1 MNILLFI
8 KFSSFTNFLFP
19 SRKTKE
25 TDIVVKLNLDG
36 TGKSDINTGIG
47 FFDHMLTSFAKHSFT
62 DLEVKV
68 VGDLNVDGHH
78 TVEDTG
84 IVLGEAI
91 KKALGDKAILVADY
105 KFLIPWDCM
114 REAEKQ
120 GADYAIFEAGYHI
133 DIMERTMREAEQL
146 RINPIFCLSVH
157 PKEFTFYA
165 DLYAEM
171 GVRYFFTHHFYTVL
185 DSETHTPVKYNN
197 AISFS
202 MCKRPI
208 QFCITNDDF
217 DQVPDSIRSGADW
230 ITFGKAIHSL
240 DRSTCRKWVKMI
252 HSTRR
257 T

>member
-1 MNILLFI
+1 M
-8 KFSSFTNFLFP
+8 KDKP
-19 SRKTKE
+19 Y
-25 TDIVVKLNLDG
+25 
-36 TGKSDINTGIG
+36 
-47 FFDHMLTSFAKHSFT
+47 AWAQAA
-62 DLEVKV
+62 
-68 VGDLNVDGHH
+68 VD
-78 TVEDTG
+78 VDD
-84 IVLGEAI
+84 IVLGIQIAEMALEEGAEWIEVGTPLIYKYGHSAI
-91 KKALGDKAILVADY
+91 GMMRKALGDKAILVADY